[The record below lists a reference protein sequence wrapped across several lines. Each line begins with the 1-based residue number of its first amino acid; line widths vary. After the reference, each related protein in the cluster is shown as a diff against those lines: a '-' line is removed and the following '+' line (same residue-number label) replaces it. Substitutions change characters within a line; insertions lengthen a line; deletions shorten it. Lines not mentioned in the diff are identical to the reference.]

1 MCSCTLAF
9 PAKMKINMIN
19 AKAFTLVETL
29 IVVLLSTVA
38 LAGVYATLNVGQKA
52 WVFYNDSV
60 AVKKEA
66 RRALFALATE
76 LREAENLKVIQGPG
90 GTTVHFHRP
99 DRKST
104 RLNSSHS

>member
-1 MCSCTLAF
+1 
-9 PAKMKINMIN
+9 MIN

-99 DRKST
+99 SIGAVTYTWTDKGEQEYRII
-104 RLNSSHS
+104 RRHRQ